1 MKRFVTVR
9 SFILVF
15 ALLLGMIPVS
25 ATERPFASNGN
36 GVAAFITD
44 GAGNVVGA
52 NLTLSGHGTHLGL
65 FTGTG
70 KIQFVPDA
78 NDPNIV
84 HVPGE
89 ITLYSFQRRSSS
101 DSYREWSDGPSNWNR
116 DRRHGVPKRH
126 WPFRRS
132 KWKCCNRSRAELRH
146 GRLHVHHGWKH
157 QLLIQP
163 DHTLVFQV
171 GLVAT
176 PALLIR
182 PGSVKKNSTRQ

>member
-1 MKRFVTVR
+1 MKRFATIK
-9 SFILVF
+9 SLILVS
-15 ALLLGMIPVS
+15 AIILGTIQVN

-36 GVAAFITD
+36 GIAAFITD

-89 ITLYSFQRRSSS
+89 ITYVA
-101 DSYREWSDGPSNWNR
+101 SNG
-116 DRRHGVPKRH
+116 DRLPTVIENGRMD
-126 WPFRRS
+126 
-132 KWKCCNRSRAELRH
+132 LRT
-146 GRLHVHHGWKH
+146 GIATG
-157 QLLIQP
+157 
-163 DHTLVFQV
+163 DMVFQSGTGRFEGASGSAAIVVEQNFVTGAYTFTMV
-171 GLVAT
+171 GN
-176 PALLIR
+176 I
-182 PGSVKKNSTRQ
+182 NY